1 MGKKPRAHSERRHRH
16 SDLSLPITM
25 KSENDLLEIID
36 QAPADPFVLILDGL
50 QDPHNLGAC
59 LRSADAA
66 GVHAVVVPRDRA
78 VGLTDSVRLAAAG
91 AAERMPFIQVTN
103 LARTMKALKEAGL
116 WLVGTADETA
126 RSLYEADLTG
136 PLAIVM
142 GAEGKGLRRLTAE
155 RCDFLVRIP
164 MHGAV
169 SCLNVSVATGVCL
182 FEAVRQRAAKSKSS
196 D

>member
-1 MGKKPRAHSERRHRH
+1 
-16 SDLSLPITM
+16 
-25 KSENDLLEIID
+25 
-36 QAPADPFVLILDGL
+36 
-50 QDPHNLGAC
+50 
-59 LRSADAA
+59 
-66 GVHAVVVPRDRA
+66 
-78 VGLTDSVRLAAAG
+78 
-91 AAERMPFIQVTN
+91 

>member
-1 MGKKPRAHSERRHRH
+1 MGKKPRAHSERRHQH
-16 SDLSLPITM
+16 SDLSLSVTM
-25 KSENDLLEIID
+25 RSENNLLEIID
-36 QAPADPFVLILDGL
+36 QTSADPLVLILDGL

-66 GVHAVVVPRDRA
+66 GVHAVVAPRDRA
-78 VGLTDSVRLAAAG
+78 VGLTDSARLTAAG
-91 AAERMPFIQVTN
+91 AAERVPFIQVTN

-155 RCDFLVRIP
+155 RCDYLVRIP

-182 FEAVRQRAAKSKSS
+182 FEAVRQRAAKSKRR